1 MFRTELTIAP
11 QERLLPR
18 TARVL
23 TVGSCFADS
32 IGERLRL
39 NKVNALVNPFGTVFQ
54 PLALAQLLRAAA
66 GEEQD
71 WQQHVVE
78 ARGRW
83 QSYDFH
89 STVGAESPVELLQ
102 TIQEKVRQ
110 VGEFIRT
117 ADAVVLTLGTA
128 WAYRLRETGELV
140 SNLHKLP
147 AGLFEKELL
156 TADEIVNGL
165 AEVHA
170 LLRRLNPNI
179 RIVLTVS
186 PVRHIKDTLPLNA
199 VSKSVLRVACHYLS
213 ELLPNVS
220 YFPAYELLT
229 DDLRDYRFYAADML
243 HPSEVAEDYIWERFA
258 RAYFDTDFGRFRKE
272 WAAVR
277 QSLGHRPLHIGAPE
291 HRTFLDQTHERLERL
306 TSQGVDV
313 RQELR
318 DVQRQLAALPPPRP
332 ARVVEELE
340 DDGEER
346 IDIGDGTPTMAA
358 TGTSEQPDRRND
370 RTTRRDGRDNRRSD
384 RNNRDRR
391 DNRPV
396 PTALP
401 AAEELVLPTEE
412 VAEESVVASAEA
424 LLVSPEA
431 ELLLPT
437 LEGTEAYPAKKKKR
451 RSRGGAKRTA
461 RKNAARLAGEQGSVA
476 APEGEDDTDELET
489 ATESVDASIPDAV
502 FSEPFS
508 LAELPAADTASP
520 ETTDF
525 EVAADQ
531 PEIDATEPPADAE
544 PAATEQ
550 PATVRR
556 RGTGP
561 TPKKSKVITKS
572 GLVKRGQRGSLY
584 RTPTP
589 APEETGT
596 PTLGAAPIISSP
608 IIPEVLLERPANNLA
623 SSPEPAAE
631 PDLAATVLGL
641 YATKPKASVATTQ
654 PKRGRPK
661 AATTN
666 PPPTD
671 TAPTTTVAPDASAPA
686 PAAVASSDAA
696 TPVASEVVPVEAVA
710 PAATAEPATT
720 EAAPVPTEAA
730 PAKAAAKAKKPAA
743 RPAKAKA
750 AKPTAAK
757 KPAAKPAAA
766 KKTTATTTA
775 RRGRPPGKKAAPD
788 APDAPAA

>member
-23 TVGSCFADS
+23 TLGSCFADS

-89 STVGAESPVELLQ
+89 STIGAESPVELLQ
-102 TIQEKVRQ
+102 TIQDTVRR
-110 VGEFIRT
+110 VGEFVRT
-117 ADAVVLTLGTA
+117 ADTVVLTLGTA

-156 TADEIVNGL
+156 TADEIVNAL

-170 LLRRLNPNI
+170 LLRRVNPNVHI
-179 RIVLTVS
+179 ALTVS

-291 HRTFLDQTHERLERL
+291 HRAFLDQTRERLERM

-318 DVQRQLAALPPPRP
+318 DVQRQLVALPPPRP
-332 ARVVEELE
+332 VRVPEVELE
-340 DDGEER
+340 DDEER
-346 IDIGDGTPTMAA
+346 IDIGDSSKTTASS
-358 TGTSEQPDRRND
+358 SEERPAQNASQPQQQERRRDGRRND
-370 RTTRRDGRDNRRSD
+370 RSG
-384 RNNRDRR
+384 RDRR
-391 DNRPV
+391 DNRP
-396 PTALP
+396 ALP
-401 AAEELVLPTEE
+401 VAAPAEEVSVPVEAT
-412 VAEESVVASAEA
+412 ADESVAASAEA
-424 LLVSPEA
+424 LLINPDA
-431 ELLLPT
+431 ELLLATPE
-437 LEGTEAYPAKKKKR
+437 EGMGYPAKKKKR

-461 RKNAARLAGEQGSVA
+461 RKNAARLAEQDNSSA
-476 APEGEDDTDELET
+476 TSLTDEEATPESEALLDDAPENTT
-489 ATESVDASIPDAV
+489 FATETLVEELVRPVPA
-502 FSEPFS
+502 FESEPATLLEATS
-508 LAELPAADTASP
+508 AE
-520 ETTDF
+520 
-525 EVAADQ
+525 EVAAT
-531 PEIDATEPPADAE
+531 TEAE
-544 PAATEQ
+544 AGAAQ
-550 PATVRR
+550 PARK

-572 GLVKRGQRGSLY
+572 GLVKRGQRGNLY
-584 RTPTP
+584 RTAT
-589 APEETGT
+589 PEE
-596 PTLGAAPIISSP
+596 PSAASAPASAPIISPP
-608 IIPEVLLERPANNLA
+608 IIPEVFLERPAA
-623 SSPEPAAE
+623 DFAMPPEPPVE
-631 PDLAATVLGL
+631 LDLAATVLGL
-641 YATKPKASVATTQ
+641 FSSKPKAPAAASQ

-661 AATTN
+661 AA
-666 PPPTD
+666 
-671 TAPTTTVAPDASAPA
+671 S
-686 PAAVASSDAA
+686 
-696 TPVASEVVPVEAVA
+696 VA
-710 PAATAEPATT
+710 PAAATT
-720 EAAPVPTEAA
+720 DETAAAAESVNASVEDAPSEAVAAAEAPKTPVKKASA
-730 PAKAAAKAKKPAA
+730 RSAKATKPAA
-743 RPAKAKA
+743 TKKIAA

-757 KPAAKPAAA
+757 KPTAKAAAKPATKSAA
-766 KKTTATTTA
+766 PRK
-775 RRGRPPGKKAAPD
+775 GRPPGKATPPAAD
-788 APDAPAA
+788 APTT

>member
-39 NKVNALVNPFGTVFQ
+39 NKVNTLANPFGTVFQ

-66 GEEQD
+66 GEAQD

-89 STVGAESPVELLQ
+89 STIGAESPVELLQ
-102 TIQEKVRQ
+102 TIQETVRR
-110 VGEFIRT
+110 VGDFVRT

-156 TADEIVNGL
+156 TADEIVNAL

-170 LLRRLNPNI
+170 LLRRLNPDI

-186 PVRHIKDTLPLNA
+186 PVRHVKDTLPLNA

-258 RAYFDTDFGRFRKE
+258 RAYFDADFGRFRKE

-291 HRTFLDQTHERLERL
+291 HRTFLDQTRERLERM

-332 ARVVEELE
+332 ARTLEIEPE

-346 IDIGDGTPTMAA
+346 IDIGDGTPTIISTSASTTLAA
-358 TGTSEQPDRRND
+358 EADSYPNRRQDNRRDNRRND
-370 RTTRRDGRDNRRSD
+370 RNS
-384 RNNRDRR
+384 RDRR
-391 DNRPV
+391 DNRPAQVV
-396 PTALP
+396 PPTVEERALP
-401 AAEELVLPTEE
+401 VQEAAEELVTT
-412 VAEESVVASAEA
+412 SVEA
-424 LLVSPEA
+424 LLISPEA
-431 ELLLPT
+431 ELLLPAA
-437 LEGTEAYPAKKKKR
+437 EEAVGYPAKKKKR

-461 RKNAARLAGEQGSVA
+461 RKNAARLADGQEAEPTLEGDDDALEATETITELAKISAIDSAFPEPLSPAESPAQLAEEPENSTAIEPESVA
-476 APEGEDDTDELET
+476 AEDQATAG
-489 ATESVDASIPDAV
+489 ATEVLPELATSAS
-502 FSEPFS
+502 
-508 LAELPAADTASP
+508 
-520 ETTDF
+520 
-525 EVAADQ
+525 
-531 PEIDATEPPADAE
+531 
-544 PAATEQ
+544 EQ
-550 PATVRR
+550 PGSARK

-572 GLVKRGQRGSLY
+572 GLLKRGKRTNLY
-584 RTPTP
+584 RAPSSETESAADATAESSIEP
-589 APEETGT
+589 AS
-596 PTLGAAPIISSP
+596 APIISSP
-608 IIPEVLLERPANNLA
+608 IIPEILLERPAVALA
-623 SSPEPAAE
+623 EFPPSEPEVEEFAVEVAAAKSTPEAPA
-631 PDLAATVLGL
+631 
-641 YATKPKASVATTQ
+641 K

-661 AATTN
+661 AAKS
-666 PPPTD
+666 
-671 TAPTTTVAPDASAPA
+671 ASPEE
-686 PAAVASSDAA
+686 AVPDAA
-696 TPVASEVVPVEAVA
+696 TVVPDDAAQAAEPVATPEA
-710 PAATAEPATT
+710 
-720 EAAPVPTEAA
+720 AA
-730 PAKAAAKAKKPAA
+730 PAKAKSRAA
-743 RPAKAKA
+743 RTTKA
-750 AKPTAAK
+750 PAAK
-757 KPAAKPAAA
+757 KPAAKTAAP
-766 KKTTATTTA
+766 
-775 RRGRPPGKKAAPD
+775 RRGRPPGKKTSPD
-788 APDAPAA
+788 TPDAPAA

>member
-23 TVGSCFADS
+23 TLGSCFADS

-89 STVGAESPVELLQ
+89 STIGAESPVELLQ
-102 TIQEKVRQ
+102 TIQDTVRR
-110 VGEFIRT
+110 VSEFVRT
-117 ADAVVLTLGTA
+117 ADTVVLTLGTA

-147 AGLFEKELL
+147 AALFEKELL
-156 TADEIVNGL
+156 TADEIVNAL

-170 LLRRLNPNI
+170 LLRRVNPNI
-179 RIVLTVS
+179 HIALTVS

-258 RAYFDTDFGRFRKE
+258 RTYFDADFGRFRKE

-291 HRTFLDQTHERLERL
+291 HRAFLDQTRERLERM

-318 DVQRQLAALPPPRP
+318 DVQRQLVSLPPPRP
-332 ARVVEELE
+332 VRVPEVEVE
-340 DDGEER
+340 DNEER
-346 IDIGDGTPTMAA
+346 IDIGDAA
-358 TGTSEQPDRRND
+358 TTTVSSSEERSTQNASQPQQQERRRDGRRND
-370 RTTRRDGRDNRRSD
+370 RSG
-384 RNNRDRR
+384 RDRR
-391 DNRPV
+391 DNRSASPV
-396 PTALP
+396 VA
-401 AAEELVLPTEE
+401 PTEE
-412 VAEESVVASAEA
+412 VTVPVEATAAESEESVVASAEA
-424 LLVSPEA
+424 LLINPDA
-431 ELLLPT
+431 ELLLATPE
-437 LEGTEAYPAKKKKR
+437 EGVGYPAKKKKR

-461 RKNAARLAGEQGSVA
+461 RKNAARLAEQDNSLDPSADNAEPVVEEDEDLADTTPETGGFAAEAPVEEFVMTASVIESEPATPSKDDSAEEVPATTEAETVA
-476 APEGEDDTDELET
+476 A
-489 ATESVDASIPDAV
+489 
-502 FSEPFS
+502 
-508 LAELPAADTASP
+508 
-520 ETTDF
+520 
-525 EVAADQ
+525 Q
-531 PEIDATEPPADAE
+531 PT
-544 PAATEQ
+544 
-550 PATVRR
+550 RK

-572 GLVKRGQRGSLY
+572 GLVKRGQRGNLY
-584 RTPTP
+584 RTT
-589 APEETGT
+589 APEPSAAST
-596 PTLGAAPIISSP
+596 PVSAPIISPP
-608 IIPEVLLERPANNLA
+608 IIPEALLERPAA
-623 SSPEPAAE
+623 DFAMPPEPPVE
-631 PDLAATVLGL
+631 LDLAATVLGL
-641 YATKPKASVATTQ
+641 FSSKPKTPVAASQ

-661 AATTN
+661 AATVT
-666 PPPTD
+666 PTPTVSAAAE
-671 TAPTTTVAPDASAPA
+671 TATATEPASANVETSASETTT
-686 PAAVASSDAA
+686 AA
-696 TPVASEVVPVEAVA
+696 EVPK
-710 PAATAEPATT
+710 T
-720 EAAPVPTEAA
+720 
-730 PAKAAAKAKKPAA
+730 PAKRTPA
-743 RPAKAKA
+743 RPAKTAKPAADKKVAATKSGAAKKPTTKA
-750 AKPTAAK
+750 AKPAVKSAAPRK
-757 KPAAKPAAA
+757 
-766 KKTTATTTA
+766 
-775 RRGRPPGKKAAPD
+775 GRPPGKTTPPAAD
-788 APDAPAA
+788 APTS

>member
-39 NKVNALVNPFGTVFQ
+39 NKVNTLVNPFGTVFQ

-89 STVGAESPVELLQ
+89 STIGAESPVELLQ
-102 TIQEKVRQ
+102 TIQETVRR
-110 VGEFIRT
+110 VGDFVRT
-117 ADAVVLTLGTA
+117 ADTVVLTLGTA
-128 WAYRLRETGELV
+128 WAYRLRATGELV

-147 AGLFEKELL
+147 ASLFEKELL

-170 LLRRLNPNI
+170 LLRRANPSI
-179 RIVLTVS
+179 HIVLTVS

-258 RAYFDTDFGRFRKE
+258 RAYFDADFGRFRKE

-277 QSLGHRPLHIGAPE
+277 QSLGHRPLHPGAPE
-291 HRTFLDQTHERLERL
+291 HRTFLDQTRERLERM
-306 TSQGVDV
+306 TAQGVDV

-332 ARVVEELE
+332 VRAPEVEIE
-340 DDGEER
+340 DDEER
-346 IDIGDGTPTMAA
+346 IDIGGDDAVIPTAPFTGQASEA
-358 TGTSEQPDRRND
+358 TAPQNRRQDN
-370 RTTRRDGRDNRRSD
+370 RRDGRNDRDGRRQD
-384 RNNRDRR
+384 RSGRDRR
-391 DNRPV
+391 DTRPTPV
-396 PTALP
+396 P
-401 AAEELVLPTEE
+401 EPTVEQFVVE
-412 VAEESVVASAEA
+412 SVETEIEESVAASVEA
-424 LLVSPEA
+424 LLIHPEA
-431 ELLLPT
+431 ELLIPT
-437 LEGTEAYPAKKKKR
+437 PEEAGAYPAKKKKR

-461 RKNAARLAGEQGSVA
+461 RKNAARLATEQ
-476 APEGEDDTDELET
+476 EGDQATSFEEEYTDEVVEDFADT
-489 ATESVDASIPDAV
+489 AEVSTDDASSA
-502 FSEPFS
+502 EPLT
-508 LAELPAADTASP
+508 LAELPNEVATELGSTSETEPETADTEE
-520 ETTDF
+520 ETTA
-525 EVAADQ
+525 ELPAELTAPLTQ
-531 PEIDATEPPADAE
+531 EP
-544 PAATEQ
+544 
-550 PATVRR
+550 PATVRK

-572 GLVKRGQRGSLY
+572 GLIKRGKRTNLY
-584 RTPTP
+584 RASTPEPADTATP
-589 APEETGT
+589 ETT
-596 PTLGAAPIISSP
+596 SEPAAAPIISPP
-608 IIPEVLLERPANNLA
+608 IIPEILLERPAVALA
-623 SSPEPAAE
+623 EFPPSEPKVEEFAAE
-631 PDLAATVLGL
+631 IAADT
-641 YATKPKASVATTQ
+641 TPKAPAK

-661 AATTN
+661 AAQPST
-666 PPPTD
+666 PVPDVQPAAAMAAD
-671 TAPTTTVAPDASAPA
+671 SALAPEAAPTAAEPNATSEGPA
-686 PAAVASSDAA
+686 
-696 TPVASEVVPVEAVA
+696 A
-710 PAATAEPATT
+710 PAATKAKPRPARAPK
-720 EAAPVPTEAA
+720 AAATKKPV
-730 PAKAAAKAKKPAA
+730 AKAATP
-743 RPAKAKA
+743 
-750 AKPTAAK
+750 
-757 KPAAKPAAA
+757 
-766 KKTTATTTA
+766 
-775 RRGRPPGKKAAPD
+775 RRGRPPGKKTPPAAPD
-788 APDAPAA
+788 EPVA

>member
-18 TARVL
+18 KARVL

-39 NKVNALVNPFGTVFQ
+39 HKVNALVNPFGTVFQ

-89 STVGAESPVELLQ
+89 GTIGAESPVELLQ
-102 TIQEKVRQ
+102 AIQEKVSQ
-110 VGEFIRT
+110 VGEFLRT

-147 AGLFEKELL
+147 ANLFEKELL
-156 TADEIVNGL
+156 TADEIINGL

-170 LLRRLNPNI
+170 LLRRVNPEI

-258 RAYFDTDFGRFRKE
+258 RTYFDADFGRFRKE

-277 QSLGHRPLHIGAPE
+277 QALGHRPLHIGAPE
-291 HRTFLDQTHERLERL
+291 HRAFLDQTRERLERMAD
-306 TSQGVDV
+306 QGVEV

-318 DVQRQLAALPPPRP
+318 DVQRQLVALPPPQP
-332 ARVVEELE
+332 MRVPEVEP
-340 DDGEER
+340 DNEER
-346 IDIGDGTPTMAA
+346 IDIGTAA
-358 TGTSEQPDRRND
+358 TVPAAPLAEPDAQQTRRRDERRDNRRND
-370 RTTRRDGRDNRRSD
+370 RLGRDH
-384 RNNRDRR
+384 R
-391 DNRPV
+391 DNRPAVV
-396 PTALP
+396 PP
-401 AAEELVLPTEE
+401 AAEEPVLPVEAMP
-412 VAEESVVASAEA
+412 VESVAASAEA
-424 LLVSPEA
+424 LLTNPEA
-431 ELLLPT
+431 ELLLPAPAQ
-437 LEGTEAYPAKKKKR
+437 EDASYPAKKKKR

-461 RKNAARLAGEQGSVA
+461 RKHAARLVA
-476 APEGEDDTDELET
+476 ELET
-489 ATESVDASIPDAV
+489 DPTADVADSDAQTEPAAAPPETTGTLPYA
-502 FSEPFS
+502 EPLT
-508 LAELPAADTASP
+508 LAELPNELATAPVGATENPAADEVSELATTDSESTASTVADSTP
-520 ETTDF
+520 EL
-525 EVAADQ
+525 
-531 PEIDATEPPADAE
+531 
-544 PAATEQ
+544 
-550 PATVRR
+550 PATRR

-561 TPKKSKVITKS
+561 PPKKSKVITKS

-584 RTPTP
+584 RPA
-589 APEETGT
+589 APETSGER
-596 PTLGAAPIISSP
+596 PPALADAPLVSPP
-608 IIPEVLLERPANNLA
+608 IIPEALQERPANDFA
-623 SSPEPAAE
+623 EAAPPAAE

-641 YATKPKASVATTQ
+641 YSSKPKAPLAAP

-661 AATTN
+661 AAAKSA
-666 PPPTD
+666 
-671 TAPTTTVAPDASAPA
+671 APASPA
-686 PAAVASSDAA
+686 PAVSAEAEAAASAG
-696 TPVASEVVPVEAVA
+696 PVATSAPV
-710 PAATAEPATT
+710 
-720 EAAPVPTEAA
+720 AAPRKTAS
-730 PAKAAAKAKKPAA
+730 
-743 RPAKAKA
+743 RPAKTAQPA
-750 AKPTAAK
+750 AAK
-757 KPAAKPAAA
+757 KPAAPAKPAAPKPAAA
-766 KKTTATTTA
+766 KKAA
-775 RRGRPPGKKAAPD
+775 AKPAAPRRGRPPGKSTPPPA
-788 APDAPAA
+788 DAPAT

>member
-39 NKVNALVNPFGTVFQ
+39 NKVNALVNPFGTLFQ

-66 GEEQD
+66 GEVQD

-89 STVGAESPVELLQ
+89 STIGAESPVELLQ
-102 TIQEKVRQ
+102 TIQETVRR
-110 VGEFIRT
+110 VGDFVRT

-128 WAYRLRETGELV
+128 WAYRLLETGELV

-170 LLRRLNPNI
+170 LLRRVNPNI
-179 RIVLTVS
+179 RIILTVS

-258 RAYFDTDFGRFRKE
+258 RAYFDADFGRFRKE

-277 QSLGHRPLHIGAPE
+277 QSLGHRPLHPGAPE
-291 HRTFLDQTHERLERL
+291 HRTFLDQTRERLERM
-306 TSQGVDV
+306 TAQGVDV

-332 ARVVEELE
+332 VRVPEVEI
-340 DDGEER
+340 DDNEER
-346 IDIGDGTPTMAA
+346 IDIGGDDAVAPSAPRTESQAEATTQQNRRQDNRREGRNDRDG
-358 TGTSEQPDRRND
+358 RRND
-370 RTTRRDGRDNRRSD
+370 RSG
-384 RNNRDRR
+384 RDRR

-396 PTALP
+396 L
-401 AAEELVLPTEE
+401 TEQP
-412 VAEESVVASAEA
+412 VAEETTLPLVEALPEESVAATVEA

-431 ELLLPT
+431 ELLIAAP
-437 LEGTEAYPAKKKKR
+437 EEPGYPAKKKKR

-461 RKNAARLAGEQGSVA
+461 RKNAARLAGEQEGGQLISSEESEEEYTDDAAEGLADAAEALITEGSFA
-476 APEGEDDTDELET
+476 ELL
-489 ATESVDASIPDAV
+489 A
-502 FSEPFS
+502 
-508 LAELPAADTASP
+508 LAELSNELDSTTEEEAEAVSTESEATAALPAESAVLPVQELPTP
-520 ETTDF
+520 
-525 EVAADQ
+525 
-531 PEIDATEPPADAE
+531 
-544 PAATEQ
+544 
-550 PATVRR
+550 VRK

-572 GLVKRGQRGSLY
+572 GLVKRGKRTNLY
-584 RTPTP
+584 R
-589 APEETGT
+589 APETTAPEPSAEPAT
-596 PTLGAAPIISSP
+596 APIISPP
-608 IIPEVLLERPANNLA
+608 IIPEILLERPAVALA
-623 SSPEPAAE
+623 EFPPSEPEVEEFAAE
-631 PDLAATVLGL
+631 VAAS
-641 YATKPKASVATTQ
+641 AAPEASAK

-661 AATTN
+661 AAQPN
-666 PPPTD
+666 
-671 TAPTTTVAPDASAPA
+671 APAAATSAASAPA
-686 PAAVASSDAA
+686 SEATATATEPSVA
-696 TPVASEVVPVEAVA
+696 TEE
-710 PAATAEPATT
+710 PAATVE
-720 EAAPVPTEAA
+720 
-730 PAKAAAKAKKPAA
+730 KKP
-743 RPAKAKA
+743 RPARAPKA
-750 AKPTAAK
+750 TAAK
-757 KPAAKPAAA
+757 KPATKVAAP
-766 KKTTATTTA
+766 
-775 RRGRPPGKKAAPD
+775 RRGRPPGKKTPPTASD
-788 APDAPAA
+788 EPAA

>member
-23 TVGSCFADS
+23 TLGSCFADS

-54 PLALAQLLRAAA
+54 PLALAQLLRAAT

-89 STVGAESPVELLQ
+89 STIGAESPVELLQ
-102 TIQEKVRQ
+102 TIQDTVRR
-110 VGEFIRT
+110 VGDFVRT
-117 ADAVVLTLGTA
+117 ADTVVLTLGTA

-165 AEVHA
+165 AEIHA
-170 LLRRLNPNI
+170 LLRRVNPTI
-179 RIVLTVS
+179 HIALTVS

-258 RAYFDTDFGRFRKE
+258 RTYFDTDFGRFRKE

-291 HRTFLDQTHERLERL
+291 HRTFLDQTRERLERMA
-306 TSQGVDV
+306 SQGVDV

-318 DVQRQLAALPPPRP
+318 DVQRQLVALPPPRP
-332 ARVVEELE
+332 VRVPEVEVE
-340 DDGEER
+340 DDEER
-346 IDIGDGTPTMAA
+346 IDIGDTSA
-358 TGTSEQPDRRND
+358 TTISLSAEHPAQNASQPQQQERRRDGRRND
-370 RTTRRDGRDNRRSD
+370 RSG
-384 RNNRDRR
+384 RDRR
-391 DNRPV
+391 DNRSASPV
-396 PTALP
+396 VAP
-401 AAEELVLPTEE
+401 AEEVSVPVESVATET
-412 VAEESVVASAEA
+412 EESVAVSAEA
-424 LLVSPEA
+424 LLINPDA
-431 ELLLPT
+431 ELLLATPE
-437 LEGTEAYPAKKKKR
+437 EGVGYPAKKKKR

-461 RKNAARLAGEQGSVA
+461 RKNAARLAGQDGSLDTA
-476 APEGEDDTDELET
+476 LNDEETTTSEDEGLLDDAPETGEFAAETPVEELVMPVP
-489 ATESVDASIPDAV
+489 A
-502 FSEPFS
+502 FGSEPATPS
-508 LAELPAADTASP
+508 EDESAE
-520 ETTDF
+520 
-525 EVAADQ
+525 EVAATTEAETAAAQ
-531 PEIDATEPPADAE
+531 PT
-544 PAATEQ
+544 
-550 PATVRR
+550 RK

-572 GLVKRGQRGSLY
+572 GLVKRGQRGNLY
-584 RTPTP
+584 RTA
-589 APEETGT
+589 APEQSEATEAA
-596 PTLGAAPIISSP
+596 PTAAPIISPP
-608 IIPEVLLERPANNLA
+608 IIPEAFLERPAA
-623 SSPEPAAE
+623 DFAVPPEPAAE

-641 YATKPKASVATTQ
+641 YSTKPKTPVATT

-661 AATTN
+661 AA
-666 PPPTD
+666 
-671 TAPTTTVAPDASAPA
+671 
-686 PAAVASSDAA
+686 
-696 TPVASEVVPVEAVA
+696 PVASTPATVAEATPNAAPEPSDVVAEE
-710 PAATAEPATT
+710 PAA
-720 EAAPVPTEAA
+720 AAPTQAKA
-730 PAKAAAKAKKPAA
+730 PAKK
-743 RPAKAKA
+743 
-750 AKPTAAK
+750 TASRTTK
-757 KPAAKPAAA
+757 AAKPAAA
-766 KKTTATTTA
+766 KKAVSAAKPAAAKKAAAKPAAT
-775 RRGRPPGKKAAPD
+775 RRGRPPGKQTP
-788 APDAPAA
+788 PPAADTPES

>member
-39 NKVNALVNPFGTVFQ
+39 NKVHALVNPFGTVFQ

-66 GEEQD
+66 GEAQD

-89 STVGAESPVELLQ
+89 STIGAESPVELLQ
-102 TIQEKVRQ
+102 AIRETVRR
-110 VGEFIRT
+110 VGDFVRT

-156 TADEIVNGL
+156 TADEIINGL

-170 LLRRLNPNI
+170 LLRRLNPNVS
-179 RIVLTVS
+179 IVLTVS

-229 DDLRDYRFYAADML
+229 DDLRDYRYYAADML

-258 RAYFDTDFGRFRKE
+258 RTYFDADFGRFRKD

-277 QSLGHRPLHIGAPE
+277 QSLGHRPLHPGAPE
-291 HRTFLDQTHERLERL
+291 HRTFLDQTRERLERL

-332 ARVVEELE
+332 VRGLEVEPE
-340 DDGEER
+340 DDEER
-346 IDIGDGTPTMAA
+346 IDIGGEAVTMSTPA
-358 TGTSEQPDRRND
+358 TTLAEVSPPGQNRRHDNQRDSRRND
-370 RTTRRDGRDNRRSD
+370 RSG
-384 RNNRDRR
+384 RDRR

-396 PTALP
+396 PVP
-401 AAEELVLPTEE
+401 QPVVEETLSPESTSEE
-412 VAEESVVASAEA
+412 AITSSVEA
-424 LLVSPEA
+424 LLLNPEA
-431 ELLLPT
+431 ELLAPA
-437 LEGTEAYPAKKKKR
+437 LEDAANYPAKKKKR

-461 RKNAARLAGEQGSVA
+461 RKNAARLAAGQDEELLTDADGSDEVEGTVEELATPTDNSTAEA
-476 APEGEDDTDELET
+476 AF
-489 ATESVDASIPDAV
+489 A
-502 FSEPFS
+502 EPLD
-508 LAELPAADTASP
+508 LAELPNNTAPELTSAAGTEAAGEVPTADD
-520 ETTDF
+520 EALG
-525 EVAADQ
+525 E
-531 PEIDATEPPADAE
+531 AE
-544 PAATEQ
+544 DIQQEQ
-550 PATVRR
+550 PAPARK

-572 GLVKRGQRGSLY
+572 GLVKRSKHPNLY
-584 RTPTP
+584 RMPTSEP
-589 APEETGT
+589 TVAQAPEE
-596 PTLGAAPIISSP
+596 LGASAPTSAPIISAP
-608 IIPEVLLERPANNLA
+608 IIPEVLLERPANDFTELHL
-623 SSPEPAAE
+623 PPAE

-641 YATKPKASVATTQ
+641 VSTKPRTSPPPTQ

-661 AATTN
+661 AA
-666 PPPTD
+666 PT
-671 TAPTTTVAPDASAPA
+671 
-686 PAAVASSDAA
+686 
-696 TPVASEVVPVEAVA
+696 A
-710 PAATAEPATT
+710 PAATEAIPAEPTPTASPVTAVVPDLAPLAAKKPAARSAKATKP
-720 EAAPVPTEAA
+720 AVAKKAAA
-730 PAKAAAKAKKPAA
+730 PAKAATPKKTAVKPAT
-743 RPAKAKA
+743 P
-750 AKPTAAK
+750 
-757 KPAAKPAAA
+757 
-766 KKTTATTTA
+766 
-775 RRGRPPGKKAAPD
+775 RRGRPPSKATPPAPET
-788 APDAPAA
+788 PNT

>member
-39 NKVNALVNPFGTVFQ
+39 NKVTALVNPFGTVFQ

-89 STVGAESPVELLQ
+89 STIGAESPVELLQ
-102 TIQEKVRQ
+102 TIRDTVQR
-110 VGEFIRT
+110 VGEFVRT

-179 RIVLTVS
+179 HIVLTVS

-213 ELLPNVS
+213 ELLSNVS

-243 HPSEVAEDYIWERFA
+243 HPSDVAEDYIWERFA
-258 RAYFDTDFGRFRKE
+258 RTYFNADFGRFRKE

-277 QSLGHRPLHIGAPE
+277 QSLGHRPLYPGAPE
-291 HRTFLDQTHERLERL
+291 HRAFLDQTRERLERL
-306 TSQGVDV
+306 ATQGVDV

-332 ARVVEELE
+332 VRLPEPELL
-340 DDGEER
+340 DDEER
-346 IDIGDGTPTMAA
+346 IDIGEDDLAPKAGADSLTTERA
-358 TGTSEQPDRRND
+358 TDHETRYDRRRED
-370 RTTRRDGRDNRRSD
+370 RRTDRS
-384 RNNRDRR
+384 NRDRR
-391 DNRPV
+391 PNRLPAITEPV
-396 PTALP
+396 ASEPVTADEITPDEQLLAAVEGRP
-401 AAEELVLPTEE
+401 AAEATVPEE
-412 VAEESVVASAEA
+412 VES
-424 LLVSPEA
+424 
-431 ELLLPT
+431 
-437 LEGTEAYPAKKKKR
+437 YPAKKKKR

-461 RKNAARLAGEQGSVA
+461 RKNAARLAAEHEGNEEIAILPEEEVEAETHATVEAELTNQVPVAELVEA
-476 APEGEDDTDELET
+476 APVLELT
-489 ATESVDASIPDAV
+489 
-502 FSEPFS
+502 F
-508 LAELPAADTASP
+508 AATAS
-520 ETTDF
+520 ESSDDSLT
-525 EVAADQ
+525 
-531 PEIDATEPPADAE
+531 IPADA
-544 PAATEQ
+544 
-550 PATVRR
+550 PATAAQPSPTRK

-572 GLVKRGQRGSLY
+572 GLLKRGQRNPLY
-584 RTPTP
+584 RPSP
-589 APEETGT
+589 AEAALAADSLP
-596 PTLGAAPIISSP
+596 PSAPIVSPP
-608 IIPEVLLERPANNLA
+608 IIPEILLERPAAALDVVLQPEVSTPLA
-623 SSPEPAAE
+623 LPIEEAPATSSK
-631 PDLAATVLGL
+631 T
-641 YATKPKASVATTQ
+641 
-654 PKRGRPK
+654 KRGRPK
-661 AATTN
+661 AKSAVAEAPN
-666 PPPTD
+666 P
-671 TAPTTTVAPDASAPA
+671 ASAPA
-686 PAAVASSDAA
+686 EAPEPAAAPSIADDAPEA
-696 TPVASEVVPVEAVA
+696 TP
-710 PAATAEPATT
+710 
-720 EAAPVPTEAA
+720 
-730 PAKAAAKAKKPAA
+730 KKPAA
-743 RPAKAKA
+743 RAPRAAKPKAKA
-750 AKPTAAK
+750 PKDPVK
-757 KPAAKPAAA
+757 AAA
-766 KKTTATTTA
+766 P
-775 RRGRPPGKKAAPD
+775 RRGRPPGKKAS
-788 APDAPAA
+788 PADDVPAT